1 MDFHADKYEK
11 LFLQLSG
18 SYPPQAALIRV
29 FCCTNIHHFINHC
42 T

>member
-18 SYPPQAALIRV
+18 SYPVKLHLSVCSVLQR
-29 FCCTNIHHFINHC
+29 
-42 T
+42 